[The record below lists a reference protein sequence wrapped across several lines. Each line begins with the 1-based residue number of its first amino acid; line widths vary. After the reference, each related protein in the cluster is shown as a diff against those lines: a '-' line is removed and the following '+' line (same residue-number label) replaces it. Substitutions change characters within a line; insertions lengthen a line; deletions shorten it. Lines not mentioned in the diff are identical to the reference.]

1 VPIVDDPEITRL
13 VGAAIY
19 YLEQYITRN
28 ARGDIQGLTLW
39 LALVNV
45 EHAILCLRLTD
56 RVEDSMSG
64 SANRASSHKKSKE
77 VRPRKQNSSETY
89 TIGKSIEEITLRL
102 ANVKN
107 TSKSNSAKLLSEL
120 RACRDILVKAI
131 RRHSSIS

>member
-1 VPIVDDPEITRL
+1 LAPIVDDVEVTSLIDT
-13 VGAAIY
+13 AIY
-19 YLEQYITRN
+19 YLVKYISKN

-56 RVEDSMSG
+56 RAENTMSG
-64 SANRASSHKKSKE
+64 SAYRASSHRERKE
-77 VRPRKQNSSETY
+77 VRPRKQNSSDTY

-102 ANVKN
+102 ASVKT
-107 TSKSNSAKLLSEL
+107 TSKDSAKLLSEL

-131 RRHSSIS
+131 RRNSSIS